1 MSLDNPRY
9 LSELF
14 LNIRGRSIAWD
25 AHVRAGLITDSD
37 VKKIKAIDKVLKE
50 KQVSVVEKDVDGY
63 AALVLGPE
71 GALRKATDGKR
82 MDVVA
87 YMLVLMGDL
96 LEGVPAFTDSLLSLP
111 MPFAHLLSLLSHT
124 DESTPLLSASVLTTL
139 LTAYLKSSVKPSA
152 DARNALPKLYHFF
165 AGLTKSSDGHL
176 QDIAIQSYVSLLRST
191 FARAIFW
198 DMEEETV
205 APIVRI
211 LETAAAGN
219 GGGSDRVTG
228 VTGGTGIVQGGV
240 GLQLLYHVLLVI
252 WELTFEELVA
262 EGINPYVQYYILF
275 ECTTDRQWYI
285 LRKYDVIPPITEILR
300 SSLKEKITRLAL
312 ATLANLATESPS
324 TNLPPLLLSNILPY
338 LQQLSSRFTSA
349 SDPDLTADLSSLIEA
364 LDSFQSSQTTLS
376 SYRLEI
382 ISGHLRWS
390 PPHRNE
396 GFWKRHAREIMDDTE
411 LVKALSRVLSGSTD
425 KTVLAVA
432 ANDVGVLVREAPG
445 GRKKWEEQGVKSRVM
460 ELMGDSDAEVRYEAL
475 KAVQGFL
482 ANAFS

>member
-1 MSLDNPRY
+1 M
-9 LSELF
+9 
-14 LNIRGRSIAWD
+14 NIRGRSIAWD

-37 VKKIKAIDKVLKE
+37 VRKIKAIDKASKE

-63 AALVLGPE
+63 AALVLSPG
-71 GALRKATDGKR
+71 GVLRKATDGKR
-82 MDVVA
+82 VDVVA
-87 YMLVLMGDL
+87 YMLVLLGDL

-111 MPFAHLLSLLSHT
+111 QPFAHLLSLLSHT

-139 LTAYLKSSVKPSA
+139 LTAYLKSSVKPSS
-152 DARNALPKLYHFF
+152 DARDALPKLYRFF
-165 AGLTKSSDGHL
+165 AGLTESPDGHL

-191 FARAIFW
+191 FARTTFW

-205 APIVRI
+205 APVVKI

-219 GGGSDRVTG
+219 GSGSDRVTG

-262 EGINPYVQYYILF
+262 EEINP
-275 ECTTDRQWYI
+275 
-285 LRKYDVIPPITEILR
+285 KYDVIPPIAEILR
-300 SSLKEKITRLAL
+300 LSLKEKITRLAL
-312 ATLANLATESPS
+312 ANLANLATESPS

-338 LQQLSSRFTSA
+338 LQQLSSRFTPA
-349 SDPDLTADLSSLIEA
+349 SDPDITADLSSLIEA

-411 LVKALSRVLSGSTD
+411 LVKALSRVFSSSSD

-445 GRKKWEEQGVKSRVM
+445 SRKKWEEEGVKSRVM
-460 ELMGDSDAEVRYEAL
+460 ELMGDSDPEVRYEAL